1 MAYNVPELLSTF
13 DQVVTAMEKAK
24 AEGNTDLFNELAND
38 AKNIEGMIATLK
50 ESAAQNVPI
59 EYPTDDMS
67 TMEKIGFGAKAGL
80 NSAAKA
86 VADLVYQDVL
96 GVQPKEF
103 PEWQARTQRMN
114 EAVERA
120 GMAAGLSSLGASMLP
135 EALTAYMTRGRGV
148 LPQIAATSETAYATT
163 PGSQLNRTMAAGL
176 TAAGGGAGAAA
187 GAGLGATAKG
197 GANLFWDLADQFTA
211 EGQKRAARDI
221 INKSADDP
229 SALQSKLANPRK
241 SDIPNYPLTVADSI
255 DDFGIRGLERAS
267 QSGNEQAAAAL
278 IGLRKQQ
285 NSIVRDIF
293 YDMGGQTPATPGTSI
308 IRASDVDKFVKGNS
322 PQTRYDQAVRNR
334 DVTSDALYAAA
345 RNEDVT
351 IPMDMAEEVAELS
364 ARPTVQKAYKEML
377 RSYKNA
383 GKTSED
389 LATAKGLHN
398 LRAFVN
404 KEVKKLSE
412 GRFGRSAED
421 PNTQKLWD
429 MQDLLRDID
438 DILEKVNPTF
448 KEARTQ
454 HAINSVPINQ
464 MDVANVLKQQLFGVG
479 DNPKFEPKFTPNI
492 ESFNKG
498 LIPLGGREVGDSVS
512 TVKTATGNAITKPIK
527 EVMSDPQLSMLK
539 AIKDEMDVR
548 NKANENV
555 RAPKN
560 SQTKALFNQDQDI
573 YDRIAF
579 VLPNVSP
586 GLSILMSRV
595 IGSRVANSS
604 KEAQRM
610 TEKLI
615 ADSLVD
621 PKVMSSILKT
631 PDRPPSLPNAVP
643 KGAKIGATS
652 GLNSG
657 IIGQEFVNDFA
668 PSTRPLSE
676 QQIRT
681 LLQGVN

>member
-1 MAYNVPELLSTF
+1 MAYKVPELLSTF

-24 AEGNTDLFNELAND
+24 AEGNTDLFNELAKD

-50 ESAAQNVPI
+50 KGAAQNVPI
-59 EYPTDDMS
+59 EYPTDNMS

-86 VADLVYQDVL
+86 VSDLVYQDIL

-114 EAVERA
+114 EAVDRA
-120 GMAAGLSSLGASMLP
+120 GLPAGLASMGASMLP
-135 EALTAYMTRGRGV
+135 EAAMAYMTRGGGV
-148 LPQIAATSETAYATT
+148 IPQIATTSGGAFATT
-163 PGSQLNRTMAAGL
+163 PGSTLNRTMAAGI
-176 TAAGGGAGAAA
+176 TAAGGGVGAGA

-197 GANLFWDLADQFTA
+197 SANLFWDLADQFTA
-211 EGQKRAARDI
+211 DGQKRAARDI
-221 INKSADDP
+221 INRSADEP
-229 SALQSKLANPRK
+229 STLQNKLANPRK
-241 SDIPNYPLTVADSI
+241 SAIPGYPLTVADSI

-267 QSGNEQAAAAL
+267 QSGNEQAAEKL
-278 IGLRKQQ
+278 IGLRKKE
-285 NSIVRDIF
+285 NSIVRDNF
-293 YDMGGQTPATPGTSI
+293 YDMGGQRPATPGNSI
-308 IRASDVDKFVKGNS
+308 IRASDVDKFARGNS

-334 DVTSDALYAAA
+334 DATSDALFGAA
-345 RNEDVT
+345 RNEDVI

-377 RSYKNA
+377 QSYKNA

-389 LATAKGLHN
+389 LASAKGLHN

-404 KEVKKLSE
+404 DEARRLGKATDDTS
-412 GRFGRSAED
+412 
-421 PNTQKLWD
+421 TQKLWD

-438 DILEKVNPTF
+438 GVLERVNPTF
-448 KEARTQ
+448 KQANTQ

-464 MDVANVLKQQLFGVG
+464 MDVANVLRQQLFGVG
-479 DNPKFEPKFTPNI
+479 DNFKIEPKYTPNI

-527 EVMSDPQLSMLK
+527 EVMSDPQLAMLK

-555 RAPKN
+555 RAPRGSDTK
-560 SQTKALFNQDQDI
+560 SQFNQNQDI

-579 VLPNVSP
+579 VLPNVNP
-586 GLSILMSRV
+586 GLSILLSRV

-604 KEAQRM
+604 DQARQM
-610 TEKLI
+610 TEKLV

-621 PKVMSSILKT
+621 PKAMSSILKT
-631 PDRPPSLPNAVP
+631 PDRPPSMPNAVP
-643 KGAKIGATS
+643 KGAKLGATS
-652 GLNSG
+652 GLNTG
-657 IIGQEFVNDFA
+657 TLIQEFANDLS
-668 PSTRPLSE
+668 PSTRPLSDK
-676 QQIRT
+676 QIRT